1 MNCIYDR
8 HTTDKKYIQRFFL
21 FHFSL
26 TTHVYTYI
34 LQYDENFRI
43 FFTHIHTHT
52 ITNKYVCI
60 YYIQMKIY
68 STRVCCTDFCV
79 YFSNI
84 VTLGIYQPQFIRL
97 EFLFLTHIESHY
109 TSNKYLA

>member
-1 MNCIYDR
+1 MKIYA
-8 HTTDKKYIQRFFL
+8 
-21 FHFSL
+21 
-26 TTHVYTYI
+26 
-34 LQYDENFRI
+34 
-43 FFTHIHTHT
+43 
-52 ITNKYVCI
+52 
-60 YYIQMKIY
+60 KIY

-109 TSNKYLA
+109 TSNKCLA